1 MKTMT
6 LEDVIKQIIK
16 NLNEGKVDNRVTSF
30 IDYKSKYAVL
40 KPEVKVEISLTKGI
54 VATIDVSD
62 FFKEDVK

>member
-30 IDYKSKYAVL
+30 IDYKNKYAVL